1 MYPFIYTVK
10 ACQWNLINSS
20 KFANDLIKKEKKY
33 LCRNQ
38 WEKEKM
44 RKVGLYLCF
53 IKSFNMIIN
62 LFFCFASSFAAQ
74 IFLFDC
80 KMTQEISEG
89 DVGNGKW
96 LGMANYNI
104 HFKNQSFSNEHNR
117 NKFSL
122 VKKICM

>member
-1 MYPFIYTVK
+1 
-10 ACQWNLINSS
+10 
-20 KFANDLIKKEKKY
+20 
-33 LCRNQ
+33 
-38 WEKEKM
+38 
-44 RKVGLYLCF
+44 
-53 IKSFNMIIN
+53 MIIN

-104 HFKNQSFSNEHNR
+104 RFKNQSFSNEHKQIFFSEKNMHVR
-117 NKFSL
+117 RLIKVNNKRSL
-122 VKKICM
+122 